1 MRRSNLRVNICV
13 LDDNDITIEYVKKM
27 SAIASQE
34 LKTESPNIFCFV
46 SPKEFMNWLDHEEI
60 NIDVCF
66 LDINLQSQ
74 VNGIDIAKL
83 IKDINYHTLIVF
95 MTSYDNYFADMVQ
108 VEPFRFLQK
117 PFEYKNFY
125 EIFVAVDKRIKQQ
138 ILDHKCN
145 YKYKINGITFLVD
158 LNNIIYVSSYKRKI
172 ILCGKNGDTTE
183 FYGKLDIVEKEIK
196 SLTDKFI
203 RISKSYLFNR
213 DYIENV
219 GKNSVSVHG
228 INYKVSPKY
237 KDNIKI
243 VT

>member
-1 MRRSNLRVNICV
+1 M
-13 LDDNDITIEYVKKM
+13 
-27 SAIASQE
+27 
-34 LKTESPNIFCFV
+34 
-46 SPKEFMNWLDHEEI
+46 
-60 NIDVCF
+60 
-66 LDINLQSQ
+66 
-74 VNGIDIAKL
+74 
-83 IKDINYHTLIVF
+83 
-95 MTSYDNYFADMVQ
+95 
-108 VEPFRFLQK
+108 
-117 PFEYKNFY
+117 
-125 EIFVAVDKRIKQQ
+125 AVDKRIKQQ

-158 LNNIIYVSSYKRKI
+158 LNDIIYVSSYKRKI

-213 DYIENV
+213 EYIENV
-219 GKNSVSVHG
+219 GKNSVSVQG